1 MTVEDRVKNTSLR
14 LWSDEFSVRWLFTV
28 DTIATF
34 YCAATTTPGSTT
46 CYDGGMRCR
55 PTTCHGLRHEQVYVG
70 FEFSLMLV
78 VADSPAPL
86 MVASASFMDDSKSCS
101 TIFTS
106 C

>member
-1 MTVEDRVKNTSLR
+1 MNFRYGGFSLWIRLRPFTVRLR
-14 LWSDEFSVRWLFTV
+14 LQPVLRL
-28 DTIATF
+28 
-34 YCAATTTPGSTT
+34 ATT
-46 CYDGGMRCR
+46 GGMRCR
-55 PTTCHGLRHEQVYVG
+55 PTACYGWRHEVLPYGLRHEQVYVG